1 MSPNHHQ
8 VILPLLRMLADG
20 RVRTVRA
27 LFNGFHVRARVE
39 LKGFPF
45 QRRELISVCQIREAC
60 ACLERACFVQ
70 RLSRRRCR
78 ITLRG
83 RRLLRCKVESTNL
96 RKGRLCALLSHA
108 LSRQER
114 VPLLNS
120 PPSEVSAK
128 RGVVSRQECEIS
140 NPCNLVALSAQ
151 ALRTSSFVHSHE
163 QRLENPQRGIIVG
176 ESLVGSRCNHT
187 DAKLYNSTHEPPP
200 ALRTPPK
207 EGNLEAMENLSQ
219 SLRGK
224 LTSDLLK
231 RLKLMSPSFFERLV
245 LDVLVAMGYGGSRKS
260 AAQIMGRSGDA
271 GVDGTIKEDALGLDV
286 IYIQAKRWENPVGR
300 PEVQAFA
307 GSLEGFRAKKGVFIT
322 TSRFTW
328 EALDYV
334 ERISQRIALIN
345 GPQLSELMM
354 DYGVGTIDHAHYTIK
369 RLDMDYFNEHQAMA

>member
-1 MSPNHHQ
+1 
-8 VILPLLRMLADG
+8 
-20 RVRTVRA
+20 
-27 LFNGFHVRARVE
+27 
-39 LKGFPF
+39 
-45 QRRELISVCQIREAC
+45 
-60 ACLERACFVQ
+60 
-70 RLSRRRCR
+70 
-78 ITLRG
+78 
-83 RRLLRCKVESTNL
+83 
-96 RKGRLCALLSHA
+96 
-108 LSRQER
+108 
-114 VPLLNS
+114 
-120 PPSEVSAK
+120 
-128 RGVVSRQECEIS
+128 
-140 NPCNLVALSAQ
+140 
-151 ALRTSSFVHSHE
+151 
-163 QRLENPQRGIIVG
+163 
-176 ESLVGSRCNHT
+176 
-187 DAKLYNSTHEPPP
+187 
-200 ALRTPPK
+200 
-207 EGNLEAMENLSQ
+207 MENLSQ